1 MKVQEIRDELLAR
14 DLSDKGKKK
23 TFKYLKSLLPLTV
36 CFCLL
41 IPSIG
46 VRNIVVA
53 RLAKALSTEKAEE
66 KKAKNRERLM
76 KKKQKRNAVK
86 TSDDKD
92 DPSSAKGNKSSE
104 KLDDSKD
111 DWADAIDF
119 ELSDIV
125 ILDEYDASKNPEV
138 IDKMYK

>member
-1 MKVQEIRDELLAR
+1 
-14 DLSDKGKKK
+14 
-23 TFKYLKSLLPLTV
+23 
-36 CFCLL
+36 
-41 IPSIG
+41 
-46 VRNIVVA
+46 
-53 RLAKALSTEKAEE
+53 
-66 KKAKNRERLM
+66 M